1 MSANDLFH
9 IKSKSVTTTLSVE
22 SLRFSQIYFLAIC
35 LFYNNCYFGLWKN
48 GIPNDPNKLIADPLF
63 IAPGTGKEGF
73 SSLTGYQLQSDSPCI
88 NAGFYIPL
96 SGKYDFWGN
105 PIEDGLLDVGVYEQI
120 GTGVFANKIKMK
132 EDAEKYKKESD
143 SAWLRWNSNGS
154 EN

>member
-1 MSANDLFH
+1 MY
-9 IKSKSVTTTLSVE
+9 SKGETLGRTFDESVKVA
-22 SLRFSQIYFLAIC
+22 RGMPYK

-73 SSLTGYQLQSDSPCI
+73 SSLTGYQLQPDSPCI
-88 NAGFYIPL
+88 NAGLYIPL